1 MKDGMRPTT
10 DRRAPEAASTD
21 RAEERKAGER
31 TAGSHGTE
39 RRATMERTPRGI
51 LIGSVLTLLGGALW
65 GVNGTVSKILMDAYG
80 LSPEWIACVRQLAAG
95 AIFLACAA
103 AATPRLLAGAVR
115 DRRSWPGFLSS
126 ALVCVLLVQVA
137 YLNSINATNSGTATV
152 LQALNLL
159 FVLLYTCVRSRRGPH
174 ARETVGVALALIGVM
189 LIATGGNLGTLS
201 LPAAG
206 LAWGLVNALST
217 AALPIMPLKLIDR
230 WGAFTVN
237 GIMFVASG
245 LAMLPFVRPWSSV
258 PPLDAAGW
266 GLIAF
271 TVVGGTFGAFWLFLV
286 GSAKAGPMRAT
297 MLGTVEPVMATV
309 SAVWW
314 TAAVFTP
321 TDLTGF
327 ALIIVMVFLIR

>member
-1 MKDGMRPTT
+1 MKDGVRAATAT
-10 DRRAPEAASTD
+10 VADRTGNGKPGDGNTQQR
-21 RAEERKAGER
+21 R
-31 TAGSHGTE
+31 TE
-39 RRATMERTPRGI
+39 QRATVERTPRGI

-65 GVNGTVSKILMDAYG
+65 GVNGTVSKILMDSYG

-95 AIFLACAA
+95 AIFLVCAA
-103 AATPRLLAGAVR
+103 IATPRLLAGAVR
-115 DRRSWPGFLSS
+115 DRHSWPGFLSS

-159 FVLLYTCVRSRRGPH
+159 FVLLYTCVRSRRGPRV
-174 ARETVGVALALIGVM
+174 RETVGVALALAGVM

-201 LPAAG
+201 LPVAG

-217 AALPIMPLKLIDR
+217 AALPIMPLKLIAR

-237 GIMFVASG
+237 GIMFVVSG
-245 LAMLPFVRPWSSV
+245 LAMLPFVRPWASV
-258 PPLDAAGW
+258 PPLDATGW

-309 SAVWW
+309 SAAWW